1 MQTNIPL
8 VATNFVVSGSLHIL
22 VVDAVTVIR
31 FYNYNCKYL
40 HTYSNYRCKKKRF
53 MWQFTGLICKQQLY
67 YHKYDTFY
75 NSWK

>member
-22 VVDAVTVIR
+22 VADAVTVIR

-40 HTYSNYRCKKKRF
+40 HTYSNYRCKKKIYVTIYGSYL
-53 MWQFTGLICKQQLY
+53 QTTIVL
-67 YHKYDTFY
+67 
-75 NSWK
+75 S